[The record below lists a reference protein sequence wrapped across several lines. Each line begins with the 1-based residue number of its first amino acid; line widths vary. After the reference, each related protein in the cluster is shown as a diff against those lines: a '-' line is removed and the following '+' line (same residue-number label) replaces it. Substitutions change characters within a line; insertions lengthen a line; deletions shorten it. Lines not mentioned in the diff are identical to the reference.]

1 MTPRRWFEKVE
12 RTAHQNPDAYDR
24 LKRQISEE
32 TEAGIAQRG
41 PPCCGTTGIWHWPW
55 CLEGPWEPETAR
67 RSSNEA

>member
-32 TEAGIAQRG
+32 TEAASPRAAPVLRDEGHLALAVVPG
-41 PPCCGTTGIWHWPW
+41 
-55 CLEGPWEPETAR
+55 GPWEPETAR